1 MSDQRKAIFLDR
13 DGVLIHDVHYLSKLE
28 DIQIYPDVPKGLRR
42 LQDFGYLLVV
52 VTNQS
57 GVARG
62 YFPQKFVRE
71 CHDRINQLLEVHQ
84 VQLDHLYYC
93 PHHVSGLPPYNLKC
107 DCRKPAPAMIQQA
120 EKELNLCLQASVMI
134 GDKRSD
140 VELAINADIKGILL
154 TTGQGASTSQS
165 VAQDY
170 PSIPIFPS
178 FTQAVDYIIE
188 AADISLLQ

>member
-1 MSDQRKAIFLDR
+1 
-13 DGVLIHDVHYLSKLE
+13 
-28 DIQIYPDVPKGLRR
+28 
-42 LQDFGYLLVV
+42 
-52 VTNQS
+52 
-57 GVARG
+57 
-62 YFPQKFVRE
+62 
-71 CHDRINQLLEVHQ
+71 
-84 VQLDHLYYC
+84 
-93 PHHVSGLPPYNLKC
+93 
-107 DCRKPAPAMIQQA
+107 MIQQA

-154 TTGQGASTSQS
+154 TTGQGASASQS

-188 AADISLLQ
+188 ATDISLLQ